1 MPESRAAPAAEFA
14 EAVEELKQRQDIKA
28 RRFHFTRRDGTF
40 GPLVGA
46 PFDVAKFL
54 ARPLVGR
61 IALAGPVIRPF
72 WYVWEEEC
80 FWKLTGA
87 WSILDERLRADPNFE
102 LVIDTCDLDTG
113 ETRQVIAHGKA
124 YVVDFDVERGRRIL
138 SRYAG
143 PYEDDWDPRF
153 QLRPDPSV
161 YGTRLAKMVP
171 DDMWAVEL
179 SFRPAWPD
187 RPINW
192 R

>member
-1 MPESRAAPAAEFA
+1 MADHNVLPAPHLAES
-14 EAVEELKQRQDIKA
+14 VEKLKQRADIKA
-28 RRFHFTRRDGTF
+28 RRVHFTRKNGRFDSF
-40 GPLVGA
+40 ERA
-46 PFDVAKFL
+46 QFDVEKFL

-61 IALAGPVIRPF
+61 IALTGPVIRPF
-72 WYVWEEEC
+72 WYIWEEQS

-87 WSILDERLRADPNFE
+87 WSILDQRLAANPDFE

-124 YVVDFDVERGRRIL
+124 CVVDFDVERGRRIL

-143 PYEDDWDPRF
+143 PHEDDWDARF

-161 YGTRLAKMVP
+161 YGTRLCKMVP
-171 DDMWAVEL
+171 DDIWTVDL
-179 SFRPAWPD
+179 TFSPAWPD
-187 RPINW
+187 RPIDW